1 MVNNKKQAIGIFDSG
16 VGGLTV
22 FKEIRKQFPSEDII
36 YFGDTAR
43 VPYGP
48 KSPNT
53 VLEYSIQNARFLIQN
68 NVKVIVIACNTS
80 TSVALEVLRKLFNVP
95 VIGVIEP
102 GSKKAVNVSKNNR
115 IGVIGTEG
123 TIKSKAYR
131 KTISEMKK
139 DSIIFE
145 KSCPLFVSL
154 AEEGWENHEVASIVT
169 KEYLS
174 EIVKNEIDTLVLGCT
189 HYPILKETIKK
200 FVGKK
205 ITLVDSAVEISK
217 SLKEIINNDQNTNV
231 NGKNYFYV
239 SDNENKFKELASR
252 ILGEKID
259 LVQKVY
265 LGESWF
271 LKNNEG

>member
-1 MVNNKKQAIGIFDSG
+1 MKNKKQAIGIFDSG

-22 FKEIRKQFPSEDII
+22 FKEIRKQFPTEDII

-48 KSPNT
+48 KSSNT
-53 VLEYSIQNARFLIQN
+53 VLEYSIQNARFLIQH

-80 TSVALEVLRKLFNVP
+80 TSVALEVLKKIFDIP

-102 GSKKAVNVSKNNR
+102 GSKKAVEVSQNKK

-131 KTISEMKK
+131 KTISSLQK

-154 AEEGWENHEVASIVT
+154 AEEGWENHKIASIIT

-174 EIVKNEIDTLVLGCT
+174 EIVKKEIDTLVLGCT
-189 HYPILKETIKK
+189 HYPILKDTIQK
-200 FVGKK
+200 FVGEK
-205 ITLVDSAVEISK
+205 ITLVDSAIEISK
-217 SLKEIINNDQNTNV
+217 SLKSIIKIDKHNQIS
-231 NGKNYFYV
+231 GKNYFYV
-239 SDNENKFKELASR
+239 SDNEDKFKELASR
-252 ILGEKID
+252 ILNEKINT
-259 LVQKVY
+259 VQKVY

-271 LKNNEG
+271 LKNNEV

>member
-80 TSVALEVLRKLFNVP
+80 TSVALDVLRKLFNVP

-131 KTISEMKK
+131 KTISKMKK

-189 HYPILKETIKK
+189 HYPILKDTIQK

-239 SDNENKFKELASR
+239 SDNENKFKKLASR
-252 ILGEKID
+252 ILGEKIE

>member
-1 MVNNKKQAIGIFDSG
+1 MKNKKQAIGIFDSG

-22 FKEIRKQFPSEDII
+22 FKEIRKQFPYEDII

-48 KSPNT
+48 KSSNT

-80 TSVALEVLRKLFNVP
+80 TSVALDVLRKLFDVP

-102 GSKKAVNVSKNNR
+102 GSKKAVEVSKNKR

-131 KTISEMKK
+131 KTISEMQN

-145 KSCPLFVSL
+145 KSCPIFVSL

-174 EIVKNEIDTLVLGCT
+174 EIVEKDIDTLVLGCT
-189 HYPILKETIKK
+189 HYPILKETIQN

-205 ITLVDSAVEISK
+205 ITLVDSAIEISK
-217 SLKEIINNDQNTNV
+217 SLKTIIKDDGKNIF
-231 NGKNYFYV
+231 GKNYFYV

-252 ILGEKID
+252 ILGEKIET
-259 LVQKVY
+259 VQKVY

-271 LKNNEG
+271 LKNNED